1 MTRPTQDTPQR
12 RRRFRVQDCHLVSF
26 CLSKQIPLSFRL
38 ITPIEKSYNPG
49 PKMGPVWALPLS
61 LAATYGIDFSFCS
74 SGYLDVSVL
83 RVDSLQLCIHCR
95 TVRGSP
101 GQSLFNGSP
110 KLFAVFHALQSL
122 LMPRH
127 PPCALYSLIAIIHY
141 FEPSQFAIQ

>member
-1 MTRPTQDTPQR
+1 MTRPTQDYTQR
-12 RRRFRVQDCHLVSF
+12 RIRFRVQDCHLVSRR
-26 CLSKQIPLSFRL
+26 LSMRLPLSFRL
-38 ITPIEKSYNPG
+38 VTLYEWSYYPG

-127 PPCALYSLIAIIHY
+127 PPCALYSLITIIH
-141 FEPSQFAIQ
+141 